1 MIRKFYETEAPVA
14 TGGGGVNIAALMA
27 QHGVVNNSDSPVAT
41 QIDIPEKK
49 EETTTTETAPAATA
63 NTETKVE
70 STNSETLS
78 PEVKTEQAATTQTA
92 IQPTPEKP
100 WQEVLKSQQ
109 PDLVLKEL
117 GIDNNMVSL
126 VKELDPKVIGFIQAY
141 KEGKHL
147 DFVKEWTTDYKAMP
161 AEEVMRHQLRQEYP
175 TASEA
180 QLDALYKREIVKA
193 YNLDSEDEEEVN
205 EGKLLLDAKAD
216 RYRAELLKNQETKL
230 LPTAPAAKA
239 AEIDPVEVQREETL
253 RQVTTQFNES
263 SYTKN
268 IIATNQ
274 LVVGEGDDKFTFPI
288 DARAITDLAVNGD
301 TSGETLFNKTVD
313 ENGRESYSPNV
324 EKQILLATVQKYGM
338 DFINALVTH
347 AKGAGS
353 KKVVDSIE
361 NASDA
366 PQDNSSR
373 SESQPTSAAAAMAK
387 GGVINSGGYNR

>member
-1 MIRKFYETEAPVA
+1 MIRKFYNEDAPIA
-14 TGGGGVNIAALMA
+14 TGGGVNIAALMA
-27 QHGVVNNSDSPVAT
+27 QHGVVNNSDIPVAT
-41 QIDIPEKK
+41 QIDITEKK
-49 EETTTTETAPAATA
+49 EETATTETAPAATA

-70 STNSETLS
+70 TANSETPS
-78 PEVKTEQAATTQTA
+78 PTNEVVPVQETQKAAEPVVQ
-92 IQPTPEKP
+92 QS

-126 VKELDPKVIGFIQAY
+126 VKDLDPKVLGFIQAY
-141 KEGKHL
+141 KDGKHL
-147 DFVKEWTTDYKAMP
+147 DYVKEWTTDYKAMP

-175 TASEA
+175 TASDA
-180 QLDALYKREIVKA
+180 QLDALYKREIVKD
-193 YNLDSEDEEEVN
+193 YNLDSLDEDEVT

-216 RYRAELLKNQETKL
+216 KYRSELIKNQESKL
-230 LPTAPAAKA
+230 LPPAPEAKA
-239 AEIDPVEVQREETL
+239 QEIDPIDVQREETL

-274 LVVGEGDDKFTFPI
+274 LVIGEGEDKFTFPI
-288 DARAITDLAVNGD
+288 DSKLVTDLALNGD
-301 TSGETLFNKTVD
+301 ASGETLFNKTVD
-313 ENGRESYSPNV
+313 ANGKESYSPNV

-338 DFINALVTH
+338 TFINALVAH
-347 AKGAGS
+347 AKGTGS

-361 NASDA
+361 NANDN
-366 PQDNSSR
+366 PIDNSSK
-373 SESQPTSAAAAMAK
+373 SDNQPTSAAAAMAK